1 MTEYNMFCSA
11 KEYNDDDSFQQKRYR
26 IFNKQLTKKEYNAI
40 VKPTIKLEFDKDLSY
55 SERYQSARK
64 NAWSKQSNKEKQQ
77 FLDLPNFSAEIFLDI
92 TGIDVRENDIQEITV
107 EDICKELGRN
117 IKIVK

>member
-26 IFNKQLTKKEYNAI
+26 VFNKQLTEKEYKAI
-40 VKPTIKLEFDKDLSY
+40 VRPTIKLEFDKDLSY

-64 NAWSKQSNKEKQQ
+64 NARSKLSNKEKQV
-77 FLDLPNFSAEIFLDI
+77 FLDLPHFCPIIFKDI
-92 TGIDVRENDIQEITV
+92 T
-107 EDICKELGRN
+107 
-117 IKIVK
+117 